1 MVHRVRLFARALAV
15 MAEKP
20 NVASASVLS
29 LTWGATERL
38 QEVVPCA
45 PARCVAG
52 TVSALIQDPNTSVGI
67 VVLAVGAGAL
77 LGALLALF
85 ARTS

>member
-1 MVHRVRLFARALAV
+1 

-29 LTWGATERL
+29 LTWGAAERL
-38 QEVVPCA
+38 QKVVLCA
-45 PARCVAG
+45 PAGCVAG
-52 TVSALIQDPNTSVGI
+52 TLSALIQDPNTSVGI
-67 VVLAVGAGAL
+67 VALAVGAGAL

-85 ARTS
+85 ARIS